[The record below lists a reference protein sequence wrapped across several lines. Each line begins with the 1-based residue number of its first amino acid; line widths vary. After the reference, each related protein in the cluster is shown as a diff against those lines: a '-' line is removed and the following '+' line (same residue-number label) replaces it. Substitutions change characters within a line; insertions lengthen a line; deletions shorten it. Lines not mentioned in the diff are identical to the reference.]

1 MPLFIFRTFDD
12 AKSVDELQEKYVD
25 EKIDQFLSKKNLIWR
40 TFLKVVDQFSSTLN
54 QIDEVKCKTF
64 DFEKVSKKDVLIFRN
79 SFESVDISP
88 DDVSTDD
95 SIFRPLFLVDFSL
108 DFSKCPVTVCLIVGP
123 LDQSQK
129 CDVITKTLEGNLKK
143 SLKEISLKNE
153 KFLILIDVTSIAM
166 QDECLDNW
174 QHLWADKKCLDP
186 PFYSHDLVIIKPN
199 YCTCSPQIYLR
210 LTEYI
215 VAIF

>member
-1 MPLFIFRTFDD
+1 MFSFLETVSKVSTFHQTTFRRTTRFFDLF
-12 AKSVDELQEKYVD
+12 
-25 EKIDQFLSKKNLIWR
+25 FLS
-40 TFLKVVDQFSSTLN
+40 TFHLT
-54 QIDEVKCKTF
+54 
-64 DFEKVSKKDVLIFRN
+64 FRN
-79 SFESVDISP
+79 VRSP
-88 DDVSTDD
+88 FVSSSDR
-95 SIFRPLFLVDFSL
+95 SIR
-108 DFSKCPVTVCLIVGP
+108 
-123 LDQSQK
+123 

-153 KFLILIDVTSIAM
+153 KFLILIDLTSIAM